1 MEDTRQGNEP
11 RFPPPFSTYPPLCH
25 LSVFAQGLCVYHALL
40 HSVPLLPR
48 YPVKPHPGYKEGNES
63 RYELLVVAHACDPST
78 SEVGAGGLGVQRHP
92 QLLS

>member
-1 MEDTRQGNEP
+1 MEDTRQGTEP

-25 LSVFAQGLCVYHALL
+25 LSVFARVSITPCFIL
-40 HSVPLLPR
+40 SPLLPC
-48 YPVKPHPGYKEGNES
+48 YPVKPHPGYEEGNES
-63 RYELLVVAHACDPST
+63 KHELVVAHACDSST